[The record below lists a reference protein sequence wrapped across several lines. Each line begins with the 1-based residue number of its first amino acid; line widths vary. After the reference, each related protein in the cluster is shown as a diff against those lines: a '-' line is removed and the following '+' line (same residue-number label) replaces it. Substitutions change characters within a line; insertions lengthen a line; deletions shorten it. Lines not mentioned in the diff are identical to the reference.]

1 MIRAYLNVITSAD
14 TYSLI
19 PLTNTLQLY
28 LTNTYNKK
36 KLVTNSEEIFKNSK
50 IWANS
55 NENWIGQKQ
64 YCRRSTF

>member
-1 MIRAYLNVITSAD
+1 MIIKHSAYLNVMSFTLTAD

-19 PLTNTLQLY
+19 PVTNTEKVI
-28 LTNTYNKK
+28 TK
-36 KLVTNSEEIFKNSK
+36 SIEIFKKSN

-64 YCRRSTF
+64 YCRRSTL